1 MVGGLKRGCGLKS
14 KRLRES
20 SYPKPPRLYYHKV
33 GLMVFKPKL
42 PYRIIFTCGGCGYI
56 LKVFKS
62 GKGRGLYH
70 VTIKRIHKTYGG
82 VCPQCGRKLNIKPK
96 RIEFK
101 TLKEH
106 LDVEASTSTRHLTVR
121 IPTWMYEKLE
131 SLVKSGLYKTK
142 ADFVLKAIMR
152 MLEEH
157 KEH

>member
-1 MVGGLKRGCGLKS
+1 M
-14 KRLRES
+14 
-20 SYPKPPRLYYHKV
+20 PRL
-33 GLMVFKPKL
+33 
-42 PYRIIFTCGGCGYI
+42 PYVIVFTCGNCGYV
-56 LKVFKS
+56 LHTFRS
-62 GKGRGLYH
+62 REGRGLYH
-70 VTIKRIHKTYGG
+70 IPLKKIHKTYFGK
-82 VCPQCGRKLNIKPK
+82 CPECGKELNRRPR

-101 TLKEH
+101 TLKE
-106 LDVEASTSTRHLTVR
+106 LNQYLEVEASTRHLTVR